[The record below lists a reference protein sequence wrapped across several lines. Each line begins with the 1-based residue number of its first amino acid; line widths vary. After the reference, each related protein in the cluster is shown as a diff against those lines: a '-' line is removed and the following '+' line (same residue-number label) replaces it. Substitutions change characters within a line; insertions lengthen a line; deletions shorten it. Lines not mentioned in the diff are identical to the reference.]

1 MNRPSDFSAPD
12 GRTANTMP
20 DARSDLWSRVQLA
33 AQQQAGRHLR
43 DQFATDPD
51 RATRMR
57 ARSSGIFIDYS
68 KNRLDDA
75 DLQLLF
81 DLADASGLRGAID
94 AMFAGERINSTEH
107 RAVLHT
113 ALRAPASA
121 DIRVDGHNVV
131 PGVHAEIAHMAGF
144 AEQVRSGQWR
154 GHTGELIT
162 NIVNIG
168 IGGSDLGPRLVCDA
182 LRPIGHP
189 RLRTH
194 FVANVDA
201 GRLNGLLRQLDR
213 RSTLFVVCSKS
224 FTTQETLTNAR
235 SARAWFLADGA
246 TEANISR
253 HFVAVSTNAEAVTAF
268 GIDPANMFGFW
279 DWVGGRYSL
288 WSAVGLSIMLQVGP
302 AAFGEL
308 LAGAHAMDTHF
319 QTAPWSQN
327 LPVLLALL
335 GVWYV
340 NGFGTTTHMVAPY
353 DHGLRQLPG
362 FLQQLDM
369 ESNGKQTTRDGQPVG
384 RATGP
389 VVWGASGIN
398 GQHAFYQL
406 LHQGSQLV
414 PADFV
419 ATLHSPDNTRPHHD
433 IVLANCIAQAQA
445 LMMGR
450 TPDEARAEMESEG
463 LSPERIAELLPHRC
477 FAGNRPTNVIL
488 LDALSPRTLG
498 ALLAMYEHKV
508 FTQGVLW
515 NVNSFDQWGVEL
527 GKQLARRIESAFAS
541 GLAPA
546 GADSSTCQ
554 LIDLARAALAARD
567 DDKPTR

>member
-1 MNRPSDFSAPD
+1 
-12 GRTANTMP
+12 MP

-235 SARAWFLADGA
+235 SARAWFLQDGA
-246 TEANISR
+246 AEANISR

>member
-235 SARAWFLADGA
+235 SARAWFLQDGA
-246 TEANISR
+246 AEANISR

>member
-1 MNRPSDFSAPD
+1 MNRLTDFHAPD
-12 GRTANTMP
+12 GHTPNTMSDSP
-20 DARSDLWSRVQLA
+20 ADLWSRLRQA
-33 AQQQAGRHLR
+33 ASHQAGVHLR
-43 DQFATDPD
+43 DQFAADPG
-51 RATRMR
+51 RAERMS
-57 ARSSGIFIDYS
+57 ARSAGLFLDYS
-68 KNRLDDA
+68 KNRIDDDA
-75 DLQLLF
+75 LGLLF
-81 DLADASGLRGAID
+81 ALADASDLRGAID
-94 AMFAGERINSTEH
+94 AMFGGERINSTEH

-113 ALRAPASA
+113 ALRAPADA

-131 PGVHAEIAHMAGF
+131 PDVHAELTHMTEF
-144 AEQVRSGQWR
+144 AEQVRSGAWR
-154 GHTGELIT
+154 GHTGEAIT
-162 NIVNIG
+162 DIVNIG

-182 LRPIGHP
+182 LRPLAPTG
-189 RLRTH
+189 LRTH

-213 RSTLFVVCSKS
+213 ATTLFVVCSKS
-224 FTTQETLTNAR
+224 FSTQETLTNAR
-235 SARAWFLADGA
+235 SARAWFLRGGP
-246 TEANISR
+246 TEADIGR
-253 HFVAVSTNAEAVTAF
+253 HFVAVSTNAEAVSDF

-288 WSAVGLSIMLQVGP
+288 WSAVGLSIMLQIGP
-302 AAFGEL
+302 AAFREL

-319 QTAPWSQN
+319 RTAPWSEN
-327 LPVLLALL
+327 LPVLLALI

-340 NGFGTTTHMVAPY
+340 NGFGAATHMIAPY
-353 DHGLRQLPG
+353 DHGLRQLPS

-389 VVWGASGIN
+389 VVWGNSGIN

-419 ATLHSPDNTRPHHD
+419 ASLHSPDNTRPHHD

-450 TPDEARAEMESEG
+450 TADEARAEMVAEG
-463 LSPERIAELLPHRC
+463 LPPERIAELLPHRV
-477 FAGNRPTNVIL
+477 FAGNRPTNLIL
-488 LDALSPRTLG
+488 LDALTPRTLG

-508 FTQGVLW
+508 FVQGVLW
-515 NVNSFDQWGVEL
+515 HVNSFDQWGVEL
-527 GKQLARRIESAFAS
+527 GKQLARRIEAAFES
-541 GLAPA
+541 GVMPA
-546 GADSSTCQ
+546 GADSSTCR
-554 LIDLARAALAARD
+554 LIALARAALHERD
-567 DDKPTR
+567 DGTTR

>member
-1 MNRPSDFSAPD
+1 
-12 GRTANTMP
+12 
-20 DARSDLWSRVQLA
+20 
-33 AQQQAGRHLR
+33 
-43 DQFATDPD
+43 
-51 RATRMR
+51 
-57 ARSSGIFIDYS
+57 
-68 KNRLDDA
+68 
-75 DLQLLF
+75 
-81 DLADASGLRGAID
+81 
-94 AMFAGERINSTEH
+94 
-107 RAVLHT
+107 
-113 ALRAPASA
+113 
-121 DIRVDGHNVV
+121 
-131 PGVHAEIAHMAGF
+131 
-144 AEQVRSGQWR
+144 
-154 GHTGELIT
+154 
-162 NIVNIG
+162 
-168 IGGSDLGPRLVCDA
+168 
-182 LRPIGHP
+182 
-189 RLRTH
+189 
-194 FVANVDA
+194 
-201 GRLNGLLRQLDR
+201 
-213 RSTLFVVCSKS
+213 
-224 FTTQETLTNAR
+224 
-235 SARAWFLADGA
+235 
-246 TEANISR
+246 
-253 HFVAVSTNAEAVTAF
+253 
-268 GIDPANMFGFW
+268 
-279 DWVGGRYSL
+279 
-288 WSAVGLSIMLQVGP
+288 
-302 AAFGEL
+302 
-308 LAGAHAMDTHF
+308 
-319 QTAPWSQN
+319 SQY

>member
-1 MNRPSDFSAPD
+1 MNRPSIPHAAGECAADPRA
-12 GRTANTMP
+12 
-20 DARSDLWSRVQLA
+20 DLWSSVRQA
-33 AQQQAGRHLR
+33 AQRQAACHLR
-43 DQFATDPD
+43 DQFAADPG
-51 RATRMR
+51 RAARMS

-75 DLQLLF
+75 DLQQLF
-81 DLADASGLRGAID
+81 ALADASGLRGAID

-113 ALRAPASA
+113 ALRAPAGA
-121 DIRVDGHNVV
+121 EIRVDGHDVV
-131 PGVHAEIAHMAGF
+131 PDVHAELTHMAEF
-144 AEQVRSGQWR
+144 AEQVRGGQWL
-154 GHTGELIT
+154 GHTGEPIT

-213 RSTLFVVCSKS
+213 RTTLFVVCSKS

-235 SARAWFLADGA
+235 SARAWFLREGA
-246 TEANISR
+246 TEADVSR
-253 HFVAVSTNAEAVTAF
+253 HFVAVSTNAEAVAGF

-288 WSAVGLSIMLQVGP
+288 WSAVGLSIMLQIGP
-302 AAFGEL
+302 AAFHDM

-319 QTAPWSQN
+319 RSAPWREN
-327 LPVLLALL
+327 LPVLLALI

-340 NGFGTTTHMVAPY
+340 NGFGTATHMVAPY

-362 FLQQLDM
+362 YLQQLDM
-369 ESNGKQTTRDGQPVG
+369 ESNGKQTTRDGTPVG

-389 VVWGASGIN
+389 VVWGNSGIN

-450 TPDEARAEMESEG
+450 TADEARAEMVAEG
-463 LSPERIAELLPHRC
+463 LPPERIAELLPHRC
-477 FAGNRPTNVIL
+477 FGGNRPTNVIL
-488 LDALSPRTLG
+488 LDALTPHTLG

-508 FTQGVLW
+508 FVQGVLW

-527 GKQLARRIESAFAS
+527 GKQLARRIEAAFAS
-541 GLAPA
+541 GEAPA

-554 LIDLARAALAARD
+554 LIALARAALRARD
-567 DDKPTR
+567 DGVA

>member
-235 SARAWFLADGA
+235 SARAWFLQDGA
-246 TEANISR
+246 AEANISR

-554 LIDLARAALAARD
+554 LIDLARAALA
-567 DDKPTR
+567 